1 MMWLQQAKES
11 KSKEFITDL
20 LNKCAFVMLRHLK
33 LDDDNNLTA
42 TDVALGESSSKTKRS
57 TRAIDLDDI
66 SNLDIAISTMRRD
79 ELRIGEAPLEHLK
92 TILST
97 PRR

>member
-1 MMWLQQAKES
+1 MWLQQAKES

-33 LDDDNNLTA
+33 LDDNNLTA

>member
-1 MMWLQQAKES
+1 MWLQQAKES

>member
-33 LDDDNNLTA
+33 LDDNNLTA